1 MQVVEWVLGSVRS
14 AWTAPEWQQ
23 HVASPAAFLKHYMP
37 VERSP
42 QGTAEVLFCGFLR
55 HLHQLATSPSVMPP
69 PRSSSLASADGP
81 IGNGP
86 CAQSPQPKVQHA
98 VIFT

>member
-42 QGTAEVLFCGFLR
+42 QGTAEVLFCVTC
-55 HLHQLATSPSVMPP
+55 TS
-69 PRSSSLASADGP
+69 
-81 IGNGP
+81 
-86 CAQSPQPKVQHA
+86 
-98 VIFT
+98 